1 MKECLERLTDF
12 GFAIE
17 EFGDRTYLVR
27 SVPSLVVGDDWPSML
42 RELLDE
48 LSGESKSRWEERMVA
63 SIACHGAVRSGQAL
77 DIDEMRELVRQ
88 LEQCASPHTCPHG
101 RPTIIRLSSGQLEKE
116 FGRT

>member
-1 MKECLERLTDF
+1 MP
-12 GFAIE
+12 A
-17 EFGDRTYLVR
+17 LVA
-27 SVPSLVVGDDWPSML
+27 SDNWEAML
-42 RELLDE
+42 RELLEE
-48 LSGESKSRWEERMVA
+48 LAGEAKSRWEEKIVM

-88 LEQCASPHTCPHG
+88 LERCASPHTCPHG